1 MTFVTAG
8 RVGSAMGRV
17 GHFTVNKYG
26 VKLYEIKIGRDGISR
41 FKYYNYVDGTTT
53 MDRWLRPK
61 KTKLALKLAAEHGWI
76 YREHIRH
83 NDKVDTLLAIAAIM
97 EET

>member
-53 MDRWLRPK
+53 MDRWQSQRSWRKHERLPDQSGVR
-61 KTKLALKLAAEHGWI
+61 T
-76 YREHIRH
+76 
-83 NDKVDTLLAIAAIM
+83 VQ
-97 EET
+97 

>member
-1 MTFVTAG
+1 VTFVTAG
-8 RVGSAMGRV
+8 RVGSAIGRV
-17 GHFTVNKYG
+17 AHFTVQKYG
-26 VKLYEIKIGRDGISR
+26 VKLYEIKLGRDGISR
-41 FKYYNYVDGTTT
+41 FKFYNCVEGTTT

-61 KTKLALKLAAEHGWI
+61 KIKLALELAAEHGWI